1 MSVRSRPTISW
12 SPSLSA
18 RSRSTNLSTDTKPLV
33 TTRTKLLRQTINNQ
47 NNFSQYM
54 TKKKHDIEELFQ
66 LYYSNNVKF
75 DSFKKQIVTGTRIPT
90 ARTVPIPQNNLISTS
105 IHTFDSKHC
114 VSREQL
120 STLDLNSNE
129 IKTKLTEPCQTHKD
143 VPMAT
148 LNPSLSSPVTI
159 PTIPNLPEMSSST
172 EQAELYDP
180 PLVRSVTFLDDNFNE
195 LNDNT
200 NTQNQRP
207 KSSSTTTS
215 SIPIILAP
223 PPSFL
228 APKTNKQQNEPSV
241 SSQQQQQQQNQP
253 TVVTGSAA
261 IVRHRSPIRQSWNR
275 QRPRSNTTLSNNS
288 SARQLSPKV
297 RPSSRYSSLS
307 IGSDIPEPPPVY
319 PNPQRIV
326 SIPSK
331 CSRYVL
337 VIFPEV
343 PFRYSTPSYV
353 ERILLPERFPTLF
366 QNITHSYDEQITNI
380 HHRRKGK

>member
-18 RSRSTNLSTDTKPLV
+18 RSRSTNLSTDTKPL
-33 TTRTKLLRQTINNQ
+33 
-47 NNFSQYM
+47 
-54 TKKKHDIEELFQ
+54 KKHDIEELFQ

-90 ARTVPIPQNNLISTS
+90 ARTAPIPQNNLISTS

-143 VPMAT
+143 VPIPT
-148 LNPSLSSPVTI
+148 LDPSLSSPVTI
-159 PTIPNLPEMSSST
+159 PTIPNLPEISSLT

-228 APKTNKQQNEPSV
+228 VPKNNQQQNEPSV
-241 SSQQQQQQQNQP
+241 SSEQQQQQNQP
-253 TVVTGSAA
+253 TVVTGSAV

-331 CSRYVL
+331 C
-337 VIFPEV
+337 
-343 PFRYSTPSYV
+343 
-353 ERILLPERFPTLF
+353 
-366 QNITHSYDEQITNI
+366 
-380 HHRRKGK
+380 